1 MFACEI
7 CEISK
12 NTFSTEHLRTSA
24 STYKLKSMGISGKL
38 YNLLVNYLSG
48 TFQRVALNEQTSSWK
63 TVLAG
68 FAEGLILGPIFFLI
82 YTNDLS
88 KELKS
93 NAKFFADDTYL
104 MC

>member
-1 MFACEI
+1 
-7 CEISK
+7 
-12 NTFSTEHLRTSA
+12 
-24 STYKLKSMGISGKL
+24 MGISGKL

-82 YTNDLS
+82 YTNELS